1 MKRLDAATVFLE
13 GIHLVEASAG
23 TGKTYAITSL
33 YLRAVVELGLLPE
46 KILVVTFT
54 RAATAELRERI
65 RARLRSAQSELRTVI
80 EAVERGEEILPTD
93 PCLQAVARS
102 ESTLRLA
109 VARLENSLL
118 VIDEAAVMTIHGFC
132 ARVLEGN
139 AFESRMALAVEM
151 IETIDDLVEEVIV
164 DFAVS
169 RLSIL
174 SSERLPLYQRYGLT
188 PNELRLLAKTFLSTP
203 QVRILPDVQEIGISF
218 ETALHN
224 LERSRGLARAWL
236 NDPAH
241 ESDLSS
247 LQKTKRGEG
256 LGPRLLGTLEKAR
269 VWLSC
274 PIAELESRA
283 EEFDKLRELAAKNPG
298 KQTAS
303 LLQFFELLARCDVA
317 YDDLDAL
324 VQREVLVLRRDFL
337 DFLKVELEGRKAA
350 RRFQSYEDLLSR
362 LRLALTG
369 DGGEILSATLRA
381 KYPISLIDEFQDT
394 DPIQYDVFSRIYAT
408 QSCMFMIGDPK
419 QSIYAFRG
427 ADVDNYLR
435 AASLVGDRRHTLDV
449 NYRSDPALISGLD
462 KLFFEH
468 ADPFCGAGI
477 EFVRVRPR
485 ADATNRY
492 ESGVAKSGLSLIWLE
507 LTEVESEG
515 GLHKY
520 QVQSLALKETVAS
533 VRRLLGSASIKGRR
547 IRPSDI
553 TILTRTNRECGLV
566 ARALNRAGIRCLTT
580 SDGSVLE
587 SDAATSVV
595 CLFQALIRPGDLRA
609 LATLL
614 MDPLIGFAPKAVT
627 ELMSDE
633 SDLDE
638 WIERLSGYERIAAR
652 AGILTVLYRLI
663 DELGVRDRLLPVPG
677 GERFVTDI
685 LHVAELVHTAALRAH
700 LGLDGQ
706 LRWLERARIDVEQCA
721 VEERQLRVES
731 DAEAVSITTVH
742 RSKGLQYPYVICP
755 FLWSERSNA
764 RKRTVVSY
772 RRKTDNVSGSERV
785 IHLMP
790 SMLEKDGPEFT
801 GERAEQLAETARL
814 IYVALTRAKHQAIL
828 LVGPIKGLA
837 DTAIGR
843 LLFLRGQSALL
854 SNVQEGLAFLK
865 RELNSDALS
874 VEGVDEIAED
884 PRSTGDDWV
893 DDSEQCQ
900 LFEPRLLRRI
910 VTPSVHTTSYSALTF
925 HTGEA
930 RTYQNST
937 SPAVSGGLGPDL
949 GRDIDALT
957 VTSVSLLDT
966 DLENAELRLEPDE
979 RLRRAGFES
988 LPFAELPNGPKTG
1001 EALHALYEELD
1012 FETYN
1017 VSLDT
1022 PDIKDIFH
1030 RFGVNITADANEGL
1044 IRQAVAGVLDV
1055 PFIASQPTLMLRNV
1069 PKSKRL
1075 NELEFLLELP
1085 SLNVDSLAMLLGPE
1099 ITGMPP
1105 EYTEQLRKLGFEP
1118 VFGFLRGF
1126 IDLIFEF
1133 EERYYV
1139 IDYKSNYLG
1148 KSAKNYAGESLR
1160 DAMMAH
1166 HYPVQAALYAI
1177 ATDRWLR
1184 STLAGY
1190 DYESH
1195 FGGVAYLFLRGMH
1208 PSLDPGS
1215 GVFFHRPN
1223 FEAMRRWDAGLRGE
1237 VS

>member
-1 MKRLDAATVFLE
+1 MKRLDAATVSLD

-65 RARLRSAQSELRTVI
+65 RARLRSAQSELRTLI
-80 EAVERGEEILPTD
+80 EAFERGEEILPTD
-93 PCLQAVARS
+93 PCLQTIAQS
-102 ESTLRLA
+102 ESSLRLA

-139 AFESRMALAVEM
+139 AFESKMALSVEM
-151 IETIDDLVEEVIV
+151 IETVDDLVEEVIV

-169 RLSIL
+169 RLSEL
-174 SSERLPLYQRYGLT
+174 SSLKLPLYRRYGLT
-188 PNELRLLAKTFLSTP
+188 LSELRLLAKTFLSTP
-203 QVRILPDVQEIGISF
+203 HVRILPEVQKVGVAF
-218 ETALHN
+218 ETALRN
-224 LERSRGLARAWL
+224 LELNRSLTRAWL

-241 ESDLSS
+241 ELDLSS

-256 LGPRLLGTLEKAR
+256 LGSRLIGTLEKAR
-269 VWLSC
+269 IWLSC

-298 KQTAS
+298 KHTAA
-303 LLQFFELLARCDVA
+303 LLQFFELLDRCDLA
-317 YDDLDAL
+317 YDDLDAV

-337 DFLKVELEGRKAA
+337 EFLTHELEGRKAA
-350 RRFQSYEDLLSR
+350 RRIQSYEDLLSR
-362 LRLALTG
+362 LRSALTG
-369 DGGEILSATLRA
+369 DGGEILAETLRT
-381 KYPISLIDEFQDT
+381 KYPVSLIDEFQDT

-435 AASLVGDRRHTLDV
+435 AASLVGNRRHTLEV
-449 NYRSDPALISGLD
+449 NYRSDPALISGLER
-462 KLFFEH
+462 LFFEH
-468 ADPFCGAGI
+468 PDPFCGAGI
-477 EFVRVRPR
+477 EFVRVKSR
-485 ADATNRY
+485 ADAINRC
-492 ESGVAKSGLSLIWLE
+492 ESGFAKSGLSLIWLE
-507 LTEVESEG
+507 TRDIASEA
-515 GLHKY
+515 GLYKY
-520 QVQSLALKETVAS
+520 QVQSLALKETVIS
-533 VRRLLGSASIKGRR
+533 VRRLLGSVSTTKRR

-553 TILTRTNRECGLV
+553 TVLTRTNRECGLV

-587 SDAATSVV
+587 GEAATSLV
-595 CLFQALIRPGDLRA
+595 CLFQALIQPGDLRA

-614 MDPLIGFAPKAVT
+614 MDPLVGLAPKAVT
-627 ELMSDE
+627 ELMADE
-633 SDLDE
+633 SELDE
-638 WIERLSGYERIAAR
+638 WIERLSGYERIAVR

-663 DELGVRDRLLPVPG
+663 DELGVKDRLLPMPG
-677 GERFVTDI
+677 GERFVTDVV
-685 LHVAELVHTAALRAH
+685 HVAELVQTAALRAR

-706 LRWLERARIDVEQCA
+706 LRWLERARVDVEQCA

-755 FLWSERSNA
+755 FLWSERSKT

-772 RRKTDNVSGSERV
+772 RRRLDSVSGSERI

-790 SMLEKDGPEFT
+790 SMLEKDGLEFE

-837 DTAIGR
+837 ETALGR

-854 SNVQEGLAFLK
+854 DNVKEGLPFLN
-865 RELNSDALS
+865 RELKCDALS
-874 VEGVDEIAED
+874 VEGVDAIAEE
-884 PRSTGDDWV
+884 PELPLEEVV
-893 DDSEQCQ
+893 DESEQSR

-910 VTPSVHTTSYSALTF
+910 VVPSVHTTSYSALTV
-925 HTGEA
+925 HSGEA
-930 RTYQNST
+930 RTHQNST
-937 SPAVSGGLGPDL
+937 VPAVTFGLGPDL

-957 VTSVSLLDT
+957 FSSVTLV
-966 DLENAELRLEPDE
+966 DLKPENADMRLEPDE

-988 LPFAELPNGPKTG
+988 LPFSELPNGPKTG

-1017 VSLDT
+1017 ASVDT

-1030 RFGVNITADANEGL
+1030 RFGINVRADVDEGL
-1044 IRQAVAGVLDV
+1044 IRQAIAGVLDV
-1055 PFIASQPTLMLRNV
+1055 PFIENRPTLTLRNV

-1085 SLNVDSLAMLLGPE
+1085 SLNVDTLASLLGPE

-1105 EYTEQLRKLGFEP
+1105 EYVEHLRKLNFEP
-1118 VFGFLRGF
+1118 VTGFLRGF

-1133 EERYYV
+1133 EGRYFV
-1139 IDYKSNYLG
+1139 VDYKSNYLG
-1148 KSAKNYAGESLR
+1148 KSAKDYAGESLR
-1160 DAMMAH
+1160 VAMMAH
-1166 HYPVQAALYAI
+1166 HYPVQAALYAV

-1184 STLAGY
+1184 CSLSGY
-1190 DYESH
+1190 DYERH

-1223 FEAMRRWDAGLRGE
+1223 LEAMQRWDVGLRGE
-1237 VS
+1237 AS